1 MKLDV
6 EPAHDL
12 DVAGRDLDQSDRPC
26 GVGRE
31 VKARLCGVPGKPLSN
46 SEQLRIAGGDGEGRD
61 VVQPRD
67 KRENR
72 PIKLARLNG
81 SVQKVQ

>member
-12 DVAGRDLDQSDRPC
+12 DVAGRNLDQSDRPS
-26 GVGRE
+26 GIGRK
-31 VKARLCGVPGKPLSN
+31 VKARLSGVPHEPLSN
-46 SEQLRIAGGDGEGRD
+46 TEQLRIVGSDGEGRD

-67 KRENR
+67 ERENR
-72 PIKLARLNG
+72 PIKGARLSG
-81 SVQKVQ
+81 FVEKVQ